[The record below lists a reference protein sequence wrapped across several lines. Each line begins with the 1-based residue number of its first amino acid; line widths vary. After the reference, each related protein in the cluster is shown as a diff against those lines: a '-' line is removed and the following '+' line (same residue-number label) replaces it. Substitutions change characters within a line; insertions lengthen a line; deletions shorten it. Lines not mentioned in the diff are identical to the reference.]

1 MAIAFCIERSPNDG
15 TAVGIHSFVRE
26 TLYGRLAAKQ
36 YCKLIVLCIMERAEM
51 TGQGENWGDRRD
63 SISYKMDAFHND
75 LLKITSFDMISCTV

>member
-1 MAIAFCIERSPNDG
+1 
-15 TAVGIHSFVRE
+15 
-26 TLYGRLAAKQ
+26 
-36 YCKLIVLCIMERAEM
+36 MERAEM